1 MADDDDVDMSLLL
14 TVQSV
19 SELDDG
25 RDGRKARDERCFTYP
40 MMTVSCEDSEVETD
54 GFECAECLVSG
65 MGAAES

>member
-14 TVQSV
+14 TVHSV

-40 MMTVSCEDSEVETD
+40 MMTVSCEDSEV
-54 GFECAECLVSG
+54 
-65 MGAAES
+65 